1 VTVERQA
8 QALLDVV
15 DADRAQKCE
24 AILAAAREQA
34 DAIVRQ
40 AHVDARSRLRAAFG
54 EERER
59 HAARVRAARANLQ
72 TRRRHASQQR
82 AAALL
87 AAGWVRLPDELVR
100 RWQTEPA
107 RRSWVAAVIARAR
120 ALLPSGTWRIV
131 HAPDWP
137 IAERDAL
144 VADIAATLGAAP
156 TCETA
161 TAVRA
166 GIRAYGNGNVIDGT
180 LEGLLAD
187 RADIGGRLLQLL
199 ELESEAANRATSPA
213 GVRATS
219 PVRVGS

>member
-1 VTVERQA
+1 MTVELQA

-15 DADRAQKCE
+15 AADRAQKCE

-34 DAIVRQ
+34 GAIVRQ
-40 AHVDARSRLRAAFG
+40 AHVDARSRMRAAFG

-59 HAARVRAARANLQ
+59 HAARVRAAHANLQ

-87 AAGWVRLPDELVR
+87 AAGWIRLPDELTR
-100 RWQTEPA
+100 RWQAAPTRHA
-107 RRSWVAAVIARAR
+107 WVAAVIASAR
-120 ALLPSGTWRIV
+120 ALLPSGAWRIV

-144 VADIAATLGAAP
+144 VADLAATLGAAP
-156 TCETA
+156 TCEA
-161 TAVRA
+161 APAVRA
-166 GIRAYGNGNVIDGT
+166 GIKVYGNGNVIDGT

-187 RADIGGRLLQLL
+187 RADIGGKLLQLL
-199 ELESEAANRATSPA
+199 DVESEAVNRTASSA
-213 GVRATS
+213 GA
-219 PVRVGS
+219 GS